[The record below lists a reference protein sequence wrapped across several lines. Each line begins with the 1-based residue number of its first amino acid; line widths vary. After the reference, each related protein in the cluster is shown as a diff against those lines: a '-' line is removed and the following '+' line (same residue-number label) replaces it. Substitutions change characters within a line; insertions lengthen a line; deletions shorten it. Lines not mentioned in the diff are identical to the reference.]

1 MTAARLASRL
11 GAIADLGVHLLA
23 ELSAVHR
30 MGGAALALRYASAL
44 ALGLPRVVQ
53 ARTLRP
59 ADEAMADRVW
69 HLGIGP
75 RGVALEGRWFGG
87 AREIFGRAVY
97 TPDPAF
103 AIRPGERVVDLGANV
118 GLFTLM
124 AAAHGATVLAVEA
137 QSGFVPEIRHN
148 LEMNGLADRVCIATA
163 LVGAGRGVF
172 ATPEAVLAGSH
183 GHEVPPVVALE
194 ALLDAHGFARVDLL
208 KVDIEGSEFALFA
221 DGDLPWLARVRR
233 IAMEVHPP
241 HGDVSDLVAILRA
254 HGFEVRVTDARG
266 RAGVRPDAR
275 GGYVYA
281 WRAGVG
287 AAGARAERLRDA
299 RNQATRK

>member
-1 MTAARLASRL
+1 MIASRL
-11 GAIADLGVHLLA
+11 GAVADLGVHLLA

-30 MGGAALALRYASAL
+30 MGGAALALRYATAL

-53 ARTLRP
+53 TRTLRP

-69 HLGIGP
+69 HLRAGP
-75 RGVALEGRWFGG
+75 RRVALEGRWFGG

-97 TPDPAF
+97 APDPTF

-124 AAAHGATVLAVEA
+124 AAAQGATVLAVEA

-148 LEMNGLADRVCIATA
+148 LALNGLADRVWVATA

-194 ALLDAHGFARVDLL
+194 ALLDMYGFARVDLL
-208 KVDIEGSEFALFA
+208 KVDIEGSEFALFGG
-221 DGDLPWLARVRR
+221 GDLPWLTRVRR

-241 HGDVSDLVAILRA
+241 HGDVADLVATLRA
-254 HGFEVRVTDARG
+254 RGFEVRVTDARG
-266 RAGVRPDAR
+266 RADVPPDAR

-281 WRAGVG
+281 WRVAG
-287 AAGARAERLRDA
+287 AAVGPRAERSREA